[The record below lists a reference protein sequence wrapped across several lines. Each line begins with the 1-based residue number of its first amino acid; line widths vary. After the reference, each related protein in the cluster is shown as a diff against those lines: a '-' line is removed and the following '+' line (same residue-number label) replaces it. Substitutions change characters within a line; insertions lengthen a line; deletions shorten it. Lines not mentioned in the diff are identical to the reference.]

1 MKDRKRYALIGI
13 GAAVAGIFVILLG
26 FYFLEGKGLDH
37 AFFICLALA
46 GICLTAEL
54 VMLIKSG
61 HLQGK
66 ELEERYASL
75 TAVRLPTLNRDFVLE
90 TFQNHGFRFLD
101 GEIFMKK
108 TLWRLG
114 HVFCYVRWL
123 SAQCDTE
130 ETLSETLSSALDG
143 VIAWE
148 QRDKRLE
155 KGYSCMFLFLEL
167 DDINDTVMLNIPAME
182 MELMRGSFARPF
194 RKEKA
199 KTLIVIPIDRASG
212 QGHFWSQ
219 PVGPNVYAH
228 GCRLLNKY
236 FHPNTVTTA
245 DRRQSS
251 GA

>member
-13 GAAVAGIFVILLG
+13 GVAVTGIFFVLLG
-26 FYFLEGKGLDH
+26 FYFLEEKGLDH
-37 AFFICLALA
+37 AFSVCLALA
-46 GICLTAEL
+46 GLCLIAEL

-61 HLQGK
+61 HLQEK

-75 TAVRLPTLNRDFVLE
+75 TAVMLPTLSRDFVLK

-101 GEIFMKK
+101 GEILWSK

-114 HVFCYVRWL
+114 HVSCYVRWL

-130 ETLSETLSSALDG
+130 ETLSETLSFALDG

-167 DDINDTVMLNIPAME
+167 EDINDMVMLNIPAME
-182 MELMRGSFARPF
+182 MELMRSSFTKPF
-194 RKEKA
+194 REEKV
-199 KTLIVIPIDRASG
+199 KTLIVIPINRASG
-212 QGHFWSQ
+212 HGHFWSQ

-236 FHPNTVTTA
+236 FQPNTVSA
-245 DRRQSS
+245 AGR
-251 GA
+251 

>member
-1 MKDRKRYALIGI
+1 MKNRKRYALIGV
-13 GAAVAGIFVILLG
+13 GAAIAGIFFGLLG
-26 FYFLEGKGLDH
+26 FYFLEKEGLDYV
-37 AFFICLALA
+37 FSVYLALA
-46 GICLTAEL
+46 GICLIAEL

-61 HLQGK
+61 HLQEK
-66 ELEERYASL
+66 ELEEWCASL
-75 TAVRLPTLNRDFVLE
+75 TAVMLPPLSRDFVLE

-101 GEIFMKK
+101 SEIFMKK

-114 HVFCYVRWL
+114 YVSCYVRWL
-123 SAQCDTE
+123 SVQCDTE
-130 ETLSETLSSALDG
+130 EMLSETLSSALDG

-167 DDINDTVMLNIPAME
+167 EDINDTVMLNIPAME
-182 MELMRGSFARPF
+182 MELMRSSFTKPF

-199 KTLIVIPIDRASG
+199 KTLIVIPTDRASG
-212 QGHFWSQ
+212 HGHFWSQ

-236 FHPNTVTTA
+236 FQPNTVSA
-245 DRRQSS
+245 AGR
-251 GA
+251 

>member
-1 MKDRKRYALIGI
+1 MKDRKRYAFIGV
-13 GAAVAGIFVILLG
+13 GAAVAGIFFILLG
-26 FYFLEGKGLDH
+26 FYFLEEEGLDH
-37 AFFICLALA
+37 AFSVCLVLA
-46 GICLTAEL
+46 GICLIAEL
-54 VMLIKSG
+54 VMLVKSG
-61 HLQGK
+61 HLQEK

-75 TAVRLPTLNRDFVLE
+75 TAVMLPALSRDFVLE

-101 GEIFMKK
+101 GEIFMKQ

-114 HVFCYVRWL
+114 HVSFYVRWL

-155 KGYSCMFLFLEL
+155 KGYSCLFLFLEL
-167 DDINDTVMLNIPAME
+167 EDINDTVMLNIPSME
-182 MELMRGSFARPF
+182 MELMRSSFTKPF

-212 QGHFWSQ
+212 HGHFWSQ
-219 PVGPNVYAH
+219 PIGPNVYAH

-236 FHPNTVTTA
+236 FQVNTVTDA
-245 DRRQSS
+245 GR
-251 GA
+251 

>member
-1 MKDRKRYALIGI
+1 MKNGKRCALLGI
-13 GAAVAGIFVILLG
+13 GTAAAGIFFVLLG
-26 FYFLEGKGLDH
+26 SYFLEEKGLDH
-37 AFFICLALA
+37 AFFTCLVLA
-46 GICLTAEL
+46 GICLVAEL

-61 HLQGK
+61 HLQEK

-75 TAVRLPTLNRDFVLE
+75 TAVMLPALSRNFVLD

-101 GEIFMKK
+101 GEISMKK

-114 HVFCYVRWL
+114 HVSCYVRWL

-130 ETLSETLSSALDG
+130 GTLSETLSSALDG

-167 DDINDTVMLNIPAME
+167 EDINDTVMLNIPAME
-182 MELMRGSFARPF
+182 MELMRGSFTGPF
-194 RKEKA
+194 RKERA

-219 PVGPNVYAH
+219 PIGPNVYAH

-236 FHPNTVTTA
+236 FHPNTVSA
-245 DRRQSS
+245 AGR
-251 GA
+251 